1 MEEEGVGG
9 QKVKKMK
16 ELISKAVSVRN
27 KERLTIKLGTTK
39 SILTL
44 TRKSFQSFQILFIY
58 LTPESTQH

>member
-1 MEEEGVGG
+1 MNFFKGLELEKQGVGG
-9 QKVKKMK
+9 HKVKKMK

-44 TRKSFQSFQILFIY
+44 TRKVFKV
-58 LTPESTQH
+58 